1 VVEVRD
7 GELAGQRRT
16 WNGSVLLAEHPSAL
30 DYRGKF
36 YAVSYAVPAG
46 RSQLNGAR
54 RTPPSSAQ
62 ETTLDLLWIRDGMAC
77 FAGGRTGAPLYRAV
91 IVLEGPAQTP
101 RALASADPGAL
112 AGYRAVVDG
121 LEHALHVV
129 VRAAPFDAAAYA
141 ARFESRSAALPAPLA
156 ALAEE
161 HARWARRELE
171 GRRLLSRRAY
181 VVVPA
186 ERATARKP
194 LPALPRGVRKWLRR
208 RPEVDQEVDAVEA
221 AQVLDER
228 CARLTGALGAA
239 GVGTRRLDD
248 LELARLYRACWGA
261 QRQRSDRDLL
271 IAFGRGG

>member
-1 VVEVRD
+1 
-7 GELAGQRRT
+7 
-16 WNGSVLLAEHPSAL
+16 
-30 DYRGKF
+30 
-36 YAVSYAVPAG
+36 
-46 RSQLNGAR
+46 
-54 RTPPSSAQ
+54 
-62 ETTLDLLWIRDGMAC
+62 M
-77 FAGGRTGAPLYRAV
+77 
-91 IVLEGPAQTP
+91 LEGPAQTP
-101 RALASADPGAL
+101 RALAASDPGAL

-129 VRAAPFDAAAYA
+129 VRAVPFDAVAYA

-171 GRRLLSRRAY
+171 ARRLLSRRAY
-181 VVVPA
+181 LVVPA
-186 ERATARKP
+186 ERATAPKP
-194 LPALPRGVRKWLRR
+194 LPARALPRGVRQWLRR
-208 RPEVDQEVDAVEA
+208 PPEVDLELDVVQA

-228 CARLTGALGAA
+228 CARLSGALGAA

-261 QRQRSDRDLL
+261 QQQRSDRDLL